1 MSSDN
6 YIDYP
11 SMTRQRDSNIQQGL
25 VAKADDVNAE
35 FDNVVATY
43 NRLISL
49 LQGEFGGTG
58 RIYELVDTAVAAAN
72 QAKTDAANAVKKTGD
87 SMQGQL
93 TTQLEPTSPY
103 SMVNKQYVDNTMQ
116 TTVGPVSTL
125 SNSNKERLDNLDA
138 TNVKLSNGNF
148 SSNTVDGGMT
158 ELFQSVSSGK
168 AAIASAITDKGVT
181 TDANATFTTMHD
193 NIYSIV
199 TFAEGTA
206 LGNITP
212 ATVLKGYLGYSKGQA
227 IVGEHVCDASEALKE
242 ADSLIPDNI
251 AYGKKAFGS
260 NGLITG
266 THRDSSGGETGP
278 TYPTYGTDTSDAT
291 ATANDLLEGKV
302 AYSKGV
308 RLTGKLKQVE
318 ELYKYNFDTVT
329 DNIYNVSSDVQDDD
343 GNVYHIV
350 GVTFSKDNKS
360 IIRIGVR
367 YPDDGD
373 TQEWAVFSNAFI
385 NNEPVIKATVASD
398 GSTVNKKYKYTM
410 EDLGITGKIVGIV
423 ITPGGA
429 YGNPNLAHILIFENY
444 YSEILTS
451 DRLHIYQY
459 HLTDNR
465 VIGKIPGE
473 SIEPYTVDLNQFVTQ
488 AGYQV
493 PTSATDTSGK
503 CIMSVVGLYYY
514 ANASKGSYRDV
525 VLQPPTLMSSR
536 LESGIVTNKSP
547 YHIFLGLPTAS
558 EVNTGA
564 AGHYMSLNSIF
575 HFRINLQASTDAQK
589 FQYINKFTLYNHGSN
604 SYTTKSIAFSEN
616 DKIIGWQFLGAQ
628 GFYVSQT
635 LGFLDENYNISEAP
649 NIRYLVNNVSN
660 SDYYYTAPF
669 IMNDTWNILTY
680 TGYYYAEDGSGT
692 QVKAPILRKVIKSE
706 NTQEYSYVDLK
717 KLNGQM
723 NNFFKNLSV
732 NSYEY
737 QRIVGGKWFDNI
749 LVLLWYVKYADRG
762 HTYLIILELQADGT
776 VDSYNTLKL
785 DDDIRFTSYYPG
797 SDIINNTQILFSI
810 DSTETVIDG
819 ETYNIEIGLY
829 NVLASADINA
839 RYHTVYVGV
848 QEEVIAIRY
857 KDKVYYNTQVE
868 NLTAGQPDVKKGK
881 TFIGYMGY
889 VEEGTMEVE

>member
-11 SMTRQRDSNIQQGL
+11 SMTRQREANIQQGL

-35 FDNVVATY
+35 FNNVVATY
-43 NRLISL
+43 NRLVGL
-49 LQGEFGGTG
+49 LQGEFGGNG

-72 QAKTDAANAVKKTGD
+72 QAKADAANAVKKTGD
-87 SMQGQL
+87 TMQGQL

-181 TDANATFTTMHD
+181 TDANATFTKMHD

-199 TFAEGTA
+199 TFSEGTA
-206 LGNITP
+206 LGTITP

-260 NGLITG
+260 NGLVTG
-266 THRDSSGGETGP
+266 THRDSSSGGP

-329 DNIYNVSSDVQDDD
+329 DNSYTVSRNVQDDD
-343 GNVYHIV
+343 GNIYHIV
-350 GVTFSKDNKS
+350 GYTFSKDNKS

-373 TQEWAVFSNAFI
+373 AQEWAVFSNAFI

-410 EDLGITGKIVGIV
+410 ADLGITGKIVGIV

-444 YSEILTS
+444 YSDIVTS

-488 AGYQV
+488 AGYKA
-493 PTSATDTSGK
+493 PDSATATT
-503 CIMSVVGLYYY
+503 
-514 ANASKGSYRDV
+514 NAYTGASIAG
-525 VLQPPTLMSSR
+525 LMSNHKYYNKAQWLSIYPIEMSNY
-536 LESGIVTNKSP
+536 LLGNIVPNKNP
-547 YHIFLGLPTAS
+547 YHIFIPAVSSSYMPNVDPGEFLRGLL
-558 EVNTGA
+558 
-564 AGHYMSLNSIF
+564 HLQ
-575 HFRINLQASTDAQK
+575 INLQAEQE
-589 FQYINKFTLYNHGSN
+589 TLKVVYKNLIVLTTRN
-604 SYTTKSIAFSEN
+604 SYNNSRNNKLTFSNN
-616 DKIIGWQFLGAQ
+616 DKIATVALIYSN
-628 GFYVSQT
+628 GFYKTPFV
-635 LGFLDENYNISEAP
+635 FFDENFNIITS
-649 NIRYLVNNVSN
+649 ISDLVLYFNTGKNPMINDDWNV
-660 SDYYYTAPF
+660 
-669 IMNDTWNILTY
+669 
-680 TGYYYAEDGSGT
+680 
-692 QVKAPILRKVIKSE
+692 
-706 NTQEYSYVDLK
+706 
-717 KLNGQM
+717 
-723 NNFFKNLSV
+723 
-732 NSYEY
+732 
-737 QRIVGGKWFDNI
+737 IVGGTTVSYTPVGESSSKSMLMPLLYKLTKNQDTGNYSIVELMNFRNSFMPIYYDKIYKFNSGEGLGTLTGKWFNNV
-749 LVLLWYVKYADRG
+749 LVFTIVVDRGNYNSHKYAI
-762 HTYLIILELQADGT
+762 YLMIVQVTADGT
-776 VDSYNTLKL
+776 IEKYNCITLDGGMTNSSL
-785 DDDIRFTSYYPG
+785 QNYNNNDNG
-797 SDIINNTQILFSI
+797 MQIN
-810 DSTETVIDG
+810 STETVIEG
-819 ETYNIEIGLY
+819 ETYNMEISFTNGLA
-829 NVLASADINA
+829 NESS

-857 KDKVYYNTQVE
+857 KDKVYYNTQIE

-889 VEEGTMEVE
+889 VEEGTMEV

>member
-11 SMTRQRDSNIQQGL
+11 SMTRQREANVQQGL

-35 FDNVVATY
+35 FNNVVDTY
-43 NRLISL
+43 NRLVGL
-49 LQGEFGGTG
+49 LQGEFGGNG

-72 QAKTDAANAVKKTGD
+72 QAKADAANAVKKTGD
-87 SMQGQL
+87 TMQGQL

-103 SMVNKQYVDNTMQ
+103 SMVNKQYVDNAMQ

-199 TFAEGTA
+199 TFSEGTA
-206 LGNITP
+206 LGTITP

-266 THRDSSGGETGP
+266 THRDSSSGGP

-318 ELYKYNFDTVT
+318 ELYKYNFDTMT
-329 DNIYNVSSDVQDDD
+329 DNTYIVSENVQDDD
-343 GNVYHIV
+343 GNIYHIL
-350 GVTFSKDNKS
+350 GYTFSKDNKS

-410 EDLGITGKIVGIV
+410 EDLGITGIITGIV
-423 ITPGGA
+423 ITAAGA
-429 YGNPNLAHILIFENY
+429 YGNPNLAHILIFETNY
-444 YSEILTS
+444 SDIVTS
-451 DRLHIYQY
+451 DRLHIYPY

-473 SIEPYTVDLNQFVTQ
+473 SIEPYTMDLNQFVTQ
-488 AGYQV
+488 AGYTV
-493 PTSATDTSGK
+493 PTSASPGTGDSIATICGLASISGQNK
-503 CIMSVVGLYYY
+503 NSILNYFYPTQMADYMVG
-514 ANASKGSYRDV
+514 DV
-525 VLQPPTLMSSR
+525 VP
-536 LESGIVTNKSP
+536 NKNP
-547 YHIFLGLPTAS
+547 YHIFVTVCRANYRTSANPLG
-558 EVNTGA
+558 
-564 AGHYMSLNSIF
+564 SIDCVI
-575 HFRINLQASTDAQK
+575 HLQINLQAETK
-589 FQYINKFTLYNHGSN
+589 VVYKNKLLLLSKN
-604 SYTTKSIAFSEN
+604 SYNNTQYNKLMFSNN
-616 DKIIGWQFLGAQ
+616 DKIATVPNIAYN
-628 GFYVSQT
+628 GFYNIP
-635 LGFLDENYNISEAP
+635 FCFFDENFNCIESP
-649 NIRYLVNNVSN
+649 TLYLSNANPVIPIVNDDWNLIVGTKN
-660 SDYYYTAPF
+660 LDYTP
-669 IMNDTWNILTY
+669 
-680 TGYYYAEDGSGT
+680 TGGS
-692 QVKAPILRKVIKSE
+692 QIDLRVP
-706 NTQEYSYVDLK
+706 TLK
-717 KLNGQM
+717 KITKAADTGTYSLVELS
-723 NNFFKNLSV
+723 NFS
-732 NSYEY
+732 S
-737 QRIVGGKWFDNI
+737 
-749 LVLLWYVKYADRG
+749 A
-762 HTYLIILELQADGT
+762 LIPL
-776 VDSYNTLKL
+776 
-785 DDDIRFTSYYPG
+785 YYPMRKDAYG
-797 SDIINNTQILFSI
+797 ISDIL
-810 DSTETVIDG
+810 G
-819 ETYNIEIGLY
+819 
-829 NVLASADINA
+829 
-839 RYHTVYVGV
+839 R
-848 QEEVIAIRY
+848 
-857 KDKVYYNTQVE
+857 
-868 NLTAGQPDVKKGK
+868 
-881 TFIGYMGY
+881 
-889 VEEGTMEVE
+889 

>member
-11 SMTRQRDSNIQQGL
+11 SMTRQRESNVQQGL

-35 FDNVVATY
+35 FNNVVDTY
-43 NRLISL
+43 NRLVGL
-49 LQGEFGGTG
+49 LQGEFGGNG

-72 QAKTDAANAVKKTGD
+72 QAKADAANAVKKTGD
-87 SMQGQL
+87 TMQGQL

-103 SMVNKQYVDNTMQ
+103 SMVNKQYVDNAMQ

-181 TDANATFTTMHD
+181 TDANATFTKMHD

-199 TFAEGTA
+199 TFSEGTA
-206 LGNITP
+206 LGTITP

-260 NGLITG
+260 NGLVTG
-266 THRDSSGGETGP
+266 THRDSSSGGP

-329 DNIYNVSSDVQDDD
+329 DNSYTVSRNVQDDD
-343 GNVYHIV
+343 GNIYHIV
-350 GVTFSKDNKS
+350 GYTFSKDNKS

-373 TQEWAVFSNAFI
+373 VQEWAVFSNAFI

-410 EDLGITGKIVGIV
+410 ADLGITGKITGIV
-423 ITPGGA
+423 ITAGGA
-429 YGNPNLAHILIFENY
+429 YGNPNLAHILIFENF
-444 YSEILTS
+444 YSDIVTS

-473 SIEPYTVDLNQFVTQ
+473 SIEPYTVDLNQFVKQ
-488 AGYQV
+488 AGYTV
-493 PTSATDTSGK
+493 PDSATATTNAYTGA
-503 CIMSVVGLYYY
+503 SVAG
-514 ANASKGSYRDV
+514 
-525 VLQPPTLMSSR
+525 LMSNHKYYNKAQWLSIYPIEMSNY
-536 LESGIVTNKSP
+536 LLGNIVPNKNP
-547 YHIFLGLPTAS
+547 YHIFIPAVSTS
-558 EVNTGA
+558 
-564 AGHYMSLNSIF
+564 YMSNVDPGEFLRGLL
-575 HFRINLQASTDAQK
+575 HLQINLQAGQETSKIVYKNT
-589 FQYINKFTLYNHGSN
+589 IILTTRN
-604 SYTTKSIAFSEN
+604 SYGNRRNNKLTFSNN
-616 DKIIGWQFLGAQ
+616 DKIATVALIYSND
-628 GFYVSQT
+628 FYKTPFV
-635 LGFLDENYNISEAP
+635 FFDENFNIITSISDLALYFNTGKNP
-649 NIRYLVNNVSN
+649 MINDDWNV
-660 SDYYYTAPF
+660 
-669 IMNDTWNILTY
+669 
-680 TGYYYAEDGSGT
+680 
-692 QVKAPILRKVIKSE
+692 
-706 NTQEYSYVDLK
+706 
-717 KLNGQM
+717 
-723 NNFFKNLSV
+723 
-732 NSYEY
+732 
-737 QRIVGGKWFDNI
+737 IVGGTTVSYTPVGESSSKSMLMPLLYKLTKNQDTGNYSIVELMNFRNSFMPIYYEKIYKFNSGEGLSTLTGKWFNNV
-749 LVLLWYVKYADRG
+749 LVFTIAVDRGTYNSHKYAI
-762 HTYLIILELQADGT
+762 YLMIVQVTADGT
-776 VDSYNTLKL
+776 IEKYNCITLDGGMTNRSL
-785 DDDIRFTSYYPG
+785 QNYNNNDNG
-797 SDIINNTQILFSI
+797 MQIN
-810 DSTETVIDG
+810 STETVIEG
-819 ETYNIEIGLY
+819 ETYNMEISFTNGLV
-829 NVLASADINA
+829 NESS

-857 KDKVYYNTQVE
+857 KDKVYYNTQIE

-889 VEEGTMEVE
+889 VEEGTMEV

>member
-11 SMTRQRDSNIQQGL
+11 SMTRQREANIQQGL

-35 FDNVVATY
+35 FNNVVTTY
-43 NRLISL
+43 NRLVGL
-49 LQGEFGGTG
+49 LQGEFGGNG

-181 TDANATFTTMHD
+181 TDANATFTTMHN

-199 TFAEGTA
+199 TFSEGTA
-206 LGNITP
+206 LGTITP

-227 IVGEHVCDASEALKE
+227 IVGEHICDASEALKE

-260 NGLITG
+260 NGLVIG
-266 THRDSSGGETGP
+266 THRDSSSGGA

-329 DNIYNVSSDVQDDD
+329 DNSYTVSRNVQDDD
-343 GNVYHIV
+343 GNIYHIV
-350 GVTFSKDNKS
+350 GYTFSKDNKS

-373 TQEWAVFSNAFI
+373 VQEWAVFSNAFI

-410 EDLGITGKIVGIV
+410 ADLGITGKITGIV
-423 ITPGGA
+423 ITAGGA
-429 YGNPNLAHILIFENY
+429 YGNPNLAHILIFENF
-444 YSEILTS
+444 YSDILTS

-473 SIEPYTVDLNQFVTQ
+473 SIEPYTVELNKFVTQ
-488 AGYQV
+488 AGYKV
-493 PTSATDTSGK
+493 PDSATATT
-503 CIMSVVGLYYY
+503 
-514 ANASKGSYRDV
+514 NAYTGASIAG
-525 VLQPPTLMSSR
+525 LMSNHKFYDKAQWLSKYPIEMSNY
-536 LESGIVTNKSP
+536 LLGNIVPNKNP
-547 YHIFLGLPTAS
+547 YHIFIPAVS
-558 EVNTGA
+558 SS
-564 AGHYMSLNSIF
+564 YMSNVDPGEFLRGLLHLQID
-575 HFRINLQASTDAQK
+575 LQAGQETSK
-589 FQYINKFTLYNHGSN
+589 IVYKNKVILTTQN
-604 SYTTKSIAFSEN
+604 SYSNRRNNKLTFSNN
-616 DKIIGWQFLGAQ
+616 DKIATVALIYSN
-628 GFYVSQT
+628 GFYKTPFV
-635 LGFLDENYNISEAP
+635 FFDENFNIITSISDLELYFNTGRNP
-649 NIRYLVNNVSN
+649 MINDDWNV
-660 SDYYYTAPF
+660 
-669 IMNDTWNILTY
+669 
-680 TGYYYAEDGSGT
+680 
-692 QVKAPILRKVIKSE
+692 
-706 NTQEYSYVDLK
+706 
-717 KLNGQM
+717 
-723 NNFFKNLSV
+723 
-732 NSYEY
+732 
-737 QRIVGGKWFDNI
+737 IVGGTTVSYTPVGESSSKSMLMPLLYKLTKNQDTGNYSIVELMNFRNSFMPIYYEKIYKFNSGEGLSTLTGKWFNNV
-749 LVLLWYVKYADRG
+749 LVFTIVVDRGTYNFHKYAI
-762 HTYLIILELQADGT
+762 YLMIVQVTADGT
-776 VDSYNTLKL
+776 IEKYNCITLDGGMTNNSLQSYNNN
-785 DDDIRFTSYYPG
+785 DNG
-797 SDIINNTQILFSI
+797 MQIN
-810 DSTETVIDG
+810 STETVIEG
-819 ETYNIEIGLY
+819 ETYNMEISFTNGLV
-829 NVLASADINA
+829 NKSS

-857 KDKVYYNTQVE
+857 KDKVYYNTQIE

-889 VEEGTMEVE
+889 VEEGTMEV

>member
-11 SMTRQRDSNIQQGL
+11 SMTRQRESNVQQGL

-35 FDNVVATY
+35 FNNVVDTY
-43 NRLISL
+43 NRLVGL
-49 LQGEFGGTG
+49 LQGEFGGNG

-72 QAKTDAANAVKKTGD
+72 QAKADAANAVKKTGD
-87 SMQGQL
+87 TMQGQL

-103 SMVNKQYVDNTMQ
+103 SMVNKQYVDNAMQ

-199 TFAEGTA
+199 TFSEGTA
-206 LGNITP
+206 LGTITP

-260 NGLITG
+260 NGLVTG
-266 THRDSSGGETGP
+266 THRDSSSGGP

-329 DNIYNVSSDVQDDD
+329 DNSYTVSRNVQDDD
-343 GNVYHIV
+343 GNIYHIV
-350 GVTFSKDNKS
+350 GYTFSKDNKS

-373 TQEWAVFSNAFI
+373 VQEWAVFSNAFI

-410 EDLGITGKIVGIV
+410 ADLGITGKITGIV
-423 ITPGGA
+423 ITAGGA
-429 YGNPNLAHILIFENY
+429 YGNPNLAHILIFENF
-444 YSEILTS
+444 YSDIVTS

-473 SIEPYTVDLNQFVTQ
+473 SIEPYTVDLNQFVKQ
-488 AGYQV
+488 AGYKV
-493 PTSATDTSGK
+493 PDSATATTNDYTGA
-503 CIMSVVGLYYY
+503 SVAG
-514 ANASKGSYRDV
+514 
-525 VLQPPTLMSSR
+525 LMSNHKYYNKAQWLSIYPIEMSNY
-536 LESGIVTNKSP
+536 LLGNIVPNKNP
-547 YHIFLGLPTAS
+547 YHIFIPAVSTS
-558 EVNTGA
+558 
-564 AGHYMSLNSIF
+564 YMSSVDPGEFLRGLL
-575 HFRINLQASTDAQK
+575 HLKINLQAGQETSKIVYKNT
-589 FQYINKFTLYNHGSN
+589 IIL
-604 SYTTKSIAFSEN
+604 TTKNPYGNRRNNKLTFSNN
-616 DKIIGWQFLGAQ
+616 DKIATVALIYSN
-628 GFYVSQT
+628 GFYKTPFV
-635 LGFLDENYNISEAP
+635 FFDENFNIITSISDLELYFNTGKNP
-649 NIRYLVNNVSN
+649 MINDDWNV
-660 SDYYYTAPF
+660 
-669 IMNDTWNILTY
+669 
-680 TGYYYAEDGSGT
+680 
-692 QVKAPILRKVIKSE
+692 
-706 NTQEYSYVDLK
+706 
-717 KLNGQM
+717 
-723 NNFFKNLSV
+723 
-732 NSYEY
+732 
-737 QRIVGGKWFDNI
+737 IVGGTTVSYTPVGESSSKSMLMPLLYKLNKNQDTGNYSIVELMNFRNSFMPIYYEKIYKFNSGEGLSTLTGKWFNNV
-749 LVLLWYVKYADRG
+749 LVFTIVVDRGTYNSHKYAI
-762 HTYLIILELQADGT
+762 YLMIVQVTADGT
-776 VDSYNTLKL
+776 IEKYNCITLDGGMTNRSL
-785 DDDIRFTSYYPG
+785 QNYNNNDNG
-797 SDIINNTQILFSI
+797 MQIN
-810 DSTETVIDG
+810 STETVIEG
-819 ETYNIEIGLY
+819 ETYNMEISFTNGLV
-829 NVLASADINA
+829 NESS

-857 KDKVYYNTQVE
+857 KDKVYYNTQIE

-889 VEEGTMEVE
+889 VEEGTMEV

>member
-11 SMTRQRDSNIQQGL
+11 SMTRQREANVQQGL

-35 FDNVVATY
+35 FNDVVDTY
-43 NRLISL
+43 NRLVGL
-49 LQGEFGGTG
+49 LQGEFGGNG

-72 QAKTDAANAVKKTGD
+72 QAKADAANAVKKTGD
-87 SMQGQL
+87 TMQGQL

-103 SMVNKQYVDNTMQ
+103 SMVNKQYVDNAMQ

-199 TFAEGTA
+199 TFSEGTA
-206 LGNITP
+206 LGTITP

-266 THRDSSGGETGP
+266 THRDSSSGGA

-329 DNIYNVSSDVQDDD
+329 DNSYTVSRNVQDDD
-343 GNVYHIV
+343 GNIYHIV
-350 GVTFSKDNKS
+350 GYTFSKDNKS

-410 EDLGITGKIVGIV
+410 ADLGITGKITGIV
-423 ITPGGA
+423 ITAGGA
-429 YGNPNLAHILIFENY
+429 YGNPNLAHILIFENS
-444 YSEILTS
+444 YSDIVTS

-488 AGYQV
+488 AGYTV
-493 PTSATDTSGK
+493 PTSASPGNSDSIATICGLLPIHNYNKTNILAK
-503 CIMSVVGLYYY
+503 YPTEMSNYLLG
-514 ANASKGSYRDV
+514 N
-525 VLQPPTLMSSR
+525 
-536 LESGIVTNKSP
+536 IVPNKNP
-547 YHIFLGLPTAS
+547 YHIFVPMCRANYRTSADPGEYLNGL
-558 EVNTGA
+558 
-564 AGHYMSLNSIF
+564 L
-575 HFRINLQASTDAQK
+575 HFQINLQVEQATVK
-589 FQYINKFTLYNHGSN
+589 FAYKDLIKLTTKN
-604 SYTTKSIAFSEN
+604 SYSNRRNNKLTFSNN
-616 DKIIGWQFLGAQ
+616 DKIATVAKIYIN
-628 GFYVSQT
+628 GFYKTPFV
-635 LGFLDENYNISEAP
+635 FFDENFNIITSISDLELYFNTGKNP
-649 NIRYLVNNVSN
+649 MINDDWNV
-660 SDYYYTAPF
+660 
-669 IMNDTWNILTY
+669 
-680 TGYYYAEDGSGT
+680 
-692 QVKAPILRKVIKSE
+692 
-706 NTQEYSYVDLK
+706 
-717 KLNGQM
+717 
-723 NNFFKNLSV
+723 
-732 NSYEY
+732 
-737 QRIVGGKWFDNI
+737 IVGGTTVSYTPEGSSSSKSMLMPLLYKLTKNQDTGNYSIVELMNFRNSFMPIYYEKIYKFNSGEGLSTLTGKWFNNV
-749 LVLLWYVKYADRG
+749 LVFTIVVDRGTYNSHKYAI
-762 HTYLIILELQADGT
+762 YLMIVQVTADGT
-776 VDSYNTLKL
+776 IEKYNCITLDGGMTNSSL
-785 DDDIRFTSYYPG
+785 QDYSTSVMPNDNG
-797 SDIINNTQILFSI
+797 MQIN
-810 DSTETVIDG
+810 STETVIEG
-819 ETYNIEIGLY
+819 ETYNMEISFTNGLA
-829 NVLASADINA
+829 NESS

-857 KDKVYYNTQVE
+857 KDKVYYNTQIE

-889 VEEGTMEVE
+889 VEEGTMEV

>member
-11 SMTRQRDSNIQQGL
+11 SMTRQREANVQQGL

-35 FDNVVATY
+35 FNNVVDTY
-43 NRLISL
+43 NRLVGL
-49 LQGEFGGTG
+49 LQGEFGGNG

-72 QAKTDAANAVKKTGD
+72 QAKADAANAVKKTGD
-87 SMQGQL
+87 TMQGQL

-103 SMVNKQYVDNTMQ
+103 SMVNKQYVDNAMQ

-199 TFAEGTA
+199 TFSEGTA
-206 LGNITP
+206 LGTITP

-260 NGLITG
+260 NGLVTG
-266 THRDSSGGETGP
+266 THRDSSSGGA

-329 DNIYNVSSDVQDDD
+329 DNNYTVSRNVQDDD
-343 GNVYHIV
+343 GNIYHIV
-350 GVTFSKDNKS
+350 GYTFSKDNKS

-373 TQEWAVFSNAFI
+373 VQEWAVFSNAFI

-410 EDLGITGKIVGIV
+410 ADLGITGKITGIV
-423 ITPGGA
+423 ITAGGA
-429 YGNPNLAHILIFENY
+429 YGNPNLAHILIFENF
-444 YSEILTS
+444 YSDIVTS

-473 SIEPYTVDLNQFVTQ
+473 SIEPYTVDLNQFVKQ
-488 AGYQV
+488 AGYTV
-493 PTSATDTSGK
+493 PDSATATTNDYTG
-503 CIMSVVGLYYY
+503 
-514 ANASKGSYRDV
+514 ASIAG
-525 VLQPPTLMSSR
+525 LMSNHKYYNKAQWLSIYPIEMSNY
-536 LESGIVTNKSP
+536 LLGNIVPNKNP
-547 YHIFLGLPTAS
+547 YHIFIPAVS
-558 EVNTGA
+558 SS
-564 AGHYMSLNSIF
+564 YMSSVDPGEFLRGLL
-575 HFRINLQASTDAQK
+575 HLQINLQAGQETSKIVYKNTV
-589 FQYINKFTLYNHGSN
+589 ILTTRN
-604 SYTTKSIAFSEN
+604 SYSNRRNNKLTFSNN
-616 DKIIGWQFLGAQ
+616 DKIATVALIYSN
-628 GFYVSQT
+628 GFYKTPFV
-635 LGFLDENYNISEAP
+635 FFDENFNIITSISDLGLYFDTGKNP
-649 NIRYLVNNVSN
+649 MINDDWNV
-660 SDYYYTAPF
+660 
-669 IMNDTWNILTY
+669 
-680 TGYYYAEDGSGT
+680 
-692 QVKAPILRKVIKSE
+692 
-706 NTQEYSYVDLK
+706 
-717 KLNGQM
+717 
-723 NNFFKNLSV
+723 
-732 NSYEY
+732 
-737 QRIVGGKWFDNI
+737 IVGGTTVSYTPEGSSSSKSMLMPLLYKLTKNQDTGNYSIVELMNFRNSFMPIYYEKIYKFNSGEGLSTLTGKWFNNV
-749 LVLLWYVKYADRG
+749 LVFTIVVDRGTYNSHKYAI
-762 HTYLIILELQADGT
+762 YLMIVQVTADGT
-776 VDSYNTLKL
+776 IEKYNCITLDGGMTNRSL
-785 DDDIRFTSYYPG
+785 QNYNNNDNG
-797 SDIINNTQILFSI
+797 MQIN
-810 DSTETVIDG
+810 STETVIEG
-819 ETYNIEIGLY
+819 ETYNMEISFTNGLV
-829 NVLASADINA
+829 NESS

-857 KDKVYYNTQVE
+857 KDKVYYNTQIE

-889 VEEGTMEVE
+889 VEEGTMEV

>member
-11 SMTRQRDSNIQQGL
+11 SMTRQREANVQQGL

-35 FDNVVATY
+35 FNNVVDTY
-43 NRLISL
+43 NRLVGL
-49 LQGEFGGTG
+49 LQGEFGGNG

-72 QAKTDAANAVKKTGD
+72 QAKADAANAVKKTGD
-87 SMQGQL
+87 TMQGQL

-103 SMVNKQYVDNTMQ
+103 SMVNKQYVDNAMQ

-199 TFAEGTA
+199 TFSEGTA
-206 LGNITP
+206 LGTITP

-260 NGLITG
+260 NGLVTG
-266 THRDSSGGETGP
+266 THRDSSSGGP

-329 DNIYNVSSDVQDDD
+329 DNSYTVSRNVQDDD
-343 GNVYHIV
+343 GNIYHIV
-350 GVTFSKDNKS
+350 GYTFSKDNKS

-373 TQEWAVFSNAFI
+373 VQEWAVFSNAFI

-410 EDLGITGKIVGIV
+410 ADLGITGKITGIV
-423 ITPGGA
+423 ITAGGA
-429 YGNPNLAHILIFENY
+429 YGNPNLAHILIFENF
-444 YSEILTS
+444 YSDIVTS

-473 SIEPYTVDLNQFVTQ
+473 SIEPYTVELNQFVKQ
-488 AGYQV
+488 AGYKV
-493 PTSATDTSGK
+493 PDSATATTHDYTG
-503 CIMSVVGLYYY
+503 
-514 ANASKGSYRDV
+514 ASIAG
-525 VLQPPTLMSSR
+525 LMSNHKYYNKAQWLSIYPIEMSNY
-536 LESGIVTNKSP
+536 LLGNIVPNKNP
-547 YHIFLGLPTAS
+547 YHIFIPAVSTS
-558 EVNTGA
+558 
-564 AGHYMSLNSIF
+564 YMSNVDPGEFLRGLL
-575 HFRINLQASTDAQK
+575 HLQINLQAGQETSKIVYKNTIILTTQ
-589 FQYINKFTLYNHGSN
+589 N
-604 SYTTKSIAFSEN
+604 SYGNKRNNKLTFSNN
-616 DKIIGWQFLGAQ
+616 DKIATVALIYSN
-628 GFYVSQT
+628 GFYKTPFV
-635 LGFLDENYNISEAP
+635 FFDENFNIITSISDLELYFDTGKNP
-649 NIRYLVNNVSN
+649 MINDDWNV
-660 SDYYYTAPF
+660 
-669 IMNDTWNILTY
+669 
-680 TGYYYAEDGSGT
+680 
-692 QVKAPILRKVIKSE
+692 
-706 NTQEYSYVDLK
+706 
-717 KLNGQM
+717 
-723 NNFFKNLSV
+723 
-732 NSYEY
+732 
-737 QRIVGGKWFDNI
+737 IVGGTTVSYTPVGESSSKSMLMPLLYKLTKNQDTGNYSIVELMNFRNSFMPIYYEKIYKFNSGEGLSTLTGKWFNNV
-749 LVLLWYVKYADRG
+749 LVFTIVVDRGTYNSHKYAI
-762 HTYLIILELQADGT
+762 YLMIVQVTADGT
-776 VDSYNTLKL
+776 IEKYNCITLNGGMTNRSL
-785 DDDIRFTSYYPG
+785 QNYNNNDNG
-797 SDIINNTQILFSI
+797 MQIN
-810 DSTETVIDG
+810 STETVIEG
-819 ETYNIEIGLY
+819 ETYNMEISFTNGLV
-829 NVLASADINA
+829 NESS

-857 KDKVYYNTQVE
+857 KDKVYYNTQIE

-889 VEEGTMEVE
+889 VEEGTMEV

>member
-11 SMTRQRDSNIQQGL
+11 SMTRQREANVQQGL

-35 FDNVVATY
+35 FNNVVDTY
-43 NRLISL
+43 NRLIGL
-49 LQGEFGGTG
+49 LQGEFGGNG

-72 QAKTDAANAVKKTGD
+72 QAKADAANAVKKTGD
-87 SMQGQL
+87 TMQGQL

-103 SMVNKQYVDNTMQ
+103 SMVNKQYVDNAMQ

-199 TFAEGTA
+199 TFSEGTA
-206 LGNITP
+206 LGTITP

-260 NGLITG
+260 NGLVTG
-266 THRDSSGGETGP
+266 THRDSSSGGA

-329 DNIYNVSSDVQDDD
+329 DNSYTVSRNVQDDD
-343 GNVYHIV
+343 GNIYHIV
-350 GVTFSKDNKS
+350 GYTFSKDNKS

-373 TQEWAVFSNAFI
+373 VQEWAVFSNAFI

-410 EDLGITGKIVGIV
+410 ADLGITGKITGIV
-423 ITPGGA
+423 ITAGGA
-429 YGNPNLAHILIFENY
+429 YGNPNLAHILIFENF
-444 YSEILTS
+444 YSDIVTS

-473 SIEPYTVDLNQFVTQ
+473 SIEPYTVDLNQFVKQ
-488 AGYQV
+488 AGYKV
-493 PTSATDTSGK
+493 PDSATATTNDYTGAFIAGLTSNHK
-503 CIMSVVGLYYY
+503 YYNKAQWLAIYPIEMSNYLLG
-514 ANASKGSYRDV
+514 N
-525 VLQPPTLMSSR
+525 
-536 LESGIVTNKSP
+536 IVPNKNP
-547 YHIFLGLPTAS
+547 YHIFIPAVSTSYMYSVDPGEFLRGLL
-558 EVNTGA
+558 
-564 AGHYMSLNSIF
+564 HLQ
-575 HFRINLQASTDAQK
+575 INLQADQETSKIVYKNT
-589 FQYINKFTLYNHGSN
+589 IILTTRN
-604 SYTTKSIAFSEN
+604 SYGNRRNNKLTFSNN
-616 DKIIGWQFLGAQ
+616 DKIATVALIYSN
-628 GFYVSQT
+628 GFYKTPFV
-635 LGFLDENYNISEAP
+635 FFDENFNIITSISDLELYFNTGKNP
-649 NIRYLVNNVSN
+649 MINDDWNV
-660 SDYYYTAPF
+660 
-669 IMNDTWNILTY
+669 
-680 TGYYYAEDGSGT
+680 
-692 QVKAPILRKVIKSE
+692 
-706 NTQEYSYVDLK
+706 
-717 KLNGQM
+717 
-723 NNFFKNLSV
+723 
-732 NSYEY
+732 
-737 QRIVGGKWFDNI
+737 IVGGTTVSYTPVGESSSKSMLMPLLYKLNKNQDTGNYSIVELMNFRNSFMPIYYEKIYKFNSGEGLSTLTGKWFNNV
-749 LVLLWYVKYADRG
+749 LVFTIVVDRGTYNSHKYAI
-762 HTYLIILELQADGT
+762 YLMIVQVTADGT
-776 VDSYNTLKL
+776 IEKYNCITLDGGMTNRSL
-785 DDDIRFTSYYPG
+785 QNYNNNDNG
-797 SDIINNTQILFSI
+797 MQIN
-810 DSTETVIDG
+810 STETVIEG
-819 ETYNIEIGLY
+819 ETYNMEISFTNGLV
-829 NVLASADINA
+829 NESS

-857 KDKVYYNTQVE
+857 KDKVYYNTQIE

-889 VEEGTMEVE
+889 VEEGTMEV

>member
-11 SMTRQRDSNIQQGL
+11 SMTRQREANIQQGL

-35 FDNVVATY
+35 LNNVVDTY
-43 NRLISL
+43 NRLVGL
-49 LQGEFGGTG
+49 LQGEFGGNG

-72 QAKTDAANAVKKTGD
+72 QAKADAANAVKKTGD
-87 SMQGQL
+87 TMQGQL

-181 TDANATFTTMHD
+181 TDANATFTKMHD

-199 TFAEGTA
+199 TFSEGTA
-206 LGNITP
+206 LGTITP

-260 NGLITG
+260 NGLVTG
-266 THRDSSGGETGP
+266 THRDSSSGGP

-329 DNIYNVSSDVQDDD
+329 DNIYNVPSNVQDDD
-343 GNVYHIV
+343 GNIYHIV
-350 GVTFSKDNKS
+350 GYTFSKDNKS
-360 IIRIGVR
+360 LIRIGVR

-373 TQEWAVFSNAFI
+373 VQEWAVFSNAFI

-410 EDLGITGKIVGIV
+410 ADLGITGKIVGIV
-423 ITPGGA
+423 ITAGGA
-429 YGNPNLAHILIFENY
+429 YGNPNLAHILIFENF
-444 YSEILTS
+444 YSDIVTS

-473 SIEPYTVDLNQFVTQ
+473 SIEPYTVDLNQFVIQ
-488 AGYQV
+488 AGYKV

-503 CIMSVVGLYYY
+503 CIMSVAGLYKYV
-514 ANASKGSYRDV
+514 NATKNDYRN
-525 VLQPPTLMSSR
+525 VLNQPPYRMTGDL
-536 LESGIVTNKSP
+536 LSGIVTNKSP
-547 YHIFLGLPTAS
+547 YHIFTGIENVS
-558 EVNTGA
+558 DFKNNTNGYA
-564 AGHYMSLNSIF
+564 VTITYICHF
-575 HFRINLQASTDAQK
+575 HINLQASSDAQK
-589 FQYINKFTLYNHGSN
+589 FQYINKFVLPGSN
-604 SYTTKSIAFSEN
+604 GSRTTNMSIAFSEN
-616 DKIIGWQFLGAQ
+616 DKIVGWQFLGNKR
-628 GFYVSQT
+628 
-635 LGFLDENYNISEAP
+635 FL
-649 NIRYLVNNVSN
+649 
-660 SDYYYTAPF
+660 
-669 IMNDTWNILTY
+669 
-680 TGYYYAEDGSGT
+680 
-692 QVKAPILRKVIKSE
+692 
-706 NTQEYSYVDLK
+706 
-717 KLNGQM
+717 
-723 NNFFKNLSV
+723 
-732 NSYEY
+732 
-737 QRIVGGKWFDNI
+737 
-749 LVLLWYVKYADRG
+749 
-762 HTYLIILELQADGT
+762 
-776 VDSYNTLKL
+776 
-785 DDDIRFTSYYPG
+785 
-797 SDIINNTQILFSI
+797 
-810 DSTETVIDG
+810 
-819 ETYNIEIGLY
+819 
-829 NVLASADINA
+829 
-839 RYHTVYVGV
+839 
-848 QEEVIAIRY
+848 
-857 KDKVYYNTQVE
+857 
-868 NLTAGQPDVKKGK
+868 
-881 TFIGYMGY
+881 
-889 VEEGTMEVE
+889 

>member
-11 SMTRQRDSNIQQGL
+11 SMTRQRESNVQQGL

-35 FDNVVATY
+35 LNNVVDTY
-43 NRLISL
+43 NRLVGL
-49 LQGEFGGTG
+49 LQGEFGGNG

-72 QAKTDAANAVKKTGD
+72 QAKADAANAVKKTGD
-87 SMQGQL
+87 TMQGQL

-181 TDANATFTTMHD
+181 TDANATFTTIHD

-199 TFAEGTA
+199 TFSEGTA
-206 LGNITP
+206 LGTITP

-266 THRDSSGGETGP
+266 THRDSSSGGA

-329 DNIYNVSSDVQDDD
+329 DNSYTVSRNVQDDD
-343 GNVYHIV
+343 GNIYHIV
-350 GVTFSKDNKS
+350 GYTFSKDNKS
-360 IIRIGVR
+360 IIRIGVC

-373 TQEWAVFSNAFI
+373 VQEWAVFSNAFI

-410 EDLGITGKIVGIV
+410 ADLGITGKITGIV
-423 ITPGGA
+423 ITAGGA
-429 YGNPNLAHILIFENY
+429 YGNPNLAHILIFENF
-444 YSEILTS
+444 YSDIITS

-473 SIEPYTVDLNQFVTQ
+473 SIEPYTVELNKFVTQ
-488 AGYQV
+488 AGYKV
-493 PTSATDTSGK
+493 PDSATATTNDYTG
-503 CIMSVVGLYYY
+503 
-514 ANASKGSYRDV
+514 ASIAG
-525 VLQPPTLMSSR
+525 LMSNHKNYNKAQWLSIYPIEMSNY
-536 LESGIVTNKSP
+536 LLGNIVPNKNP
-547 YHIFLGLPTAS
+547 YHIFIPAVS
-558 EVNTGA
+558 SS
-564 AGHYMSLNSIF
+564 YMSSTDPGEFLRGLL
-575 HFRINLQASTDAQK
+575 HLQINLQAGQETSKIVYKNLIVLTTK
-589 FQYINKFTLYNHGSN
+589 N
-604 SYTTKSIAFSEN
+604 SYGNRRNNKLTFSNN
-616 DKIIGWQFLGAQ
+616 DKIATVAKIYYN
-628 GFYVSQT
+628 GFYKTPFV
-635 LGFLDENYNISEAP
+635 FFDENFNIITSISDLELYFNTGKNP
-649 NIRYLVNNVSN
+649 MINDDWNV
-660 SDYYYTAPF
+660 
-669 IMNDTWNILTY
+669 
-680 TGYYYAEDGSGT
+680 
-692 QVKAPILRKVIKSE
+692 
-706 NTQEYSYVDLK
+706 
-717 KLNGQM
+717 
-723 NNFFKNLSV
+723 
-732 NSYEY
+732 
-737 QRIVGGKWFDNI
+737 IVGGTTVSYTPVGESSSKSMLMPLLYKLTKNQDTGNYSIVELMNFRNSFMPIYYDKIYKFNSGEGLSTLTGKWFNNV
-749 LVLLWYVKYADRG
+749 LVFTIVVDRGTYNSHKYAI
-762 HTYLIILELQADGT
+762 YLMIVQVTADGT
-776 VDSYNTLKL
+776 IEKYNCINLDGGMTNRILQSYNNN
-785 DDDIRFTSYYPG
+785 DNG
-797 SDIINNTQILFSI
+797 MQIN
-810 DSTETVIDG
+810 STETVIEG
-819 ETYNIEIGLY
+819 ETYNMEISFTNGLA
-829 NVLASADINA
+829 NESS

-857 KDKVYYNTQVE
+857 KDKVYYNTQIE

-889 VEEGTMEVE
+889 VEEGTMEV